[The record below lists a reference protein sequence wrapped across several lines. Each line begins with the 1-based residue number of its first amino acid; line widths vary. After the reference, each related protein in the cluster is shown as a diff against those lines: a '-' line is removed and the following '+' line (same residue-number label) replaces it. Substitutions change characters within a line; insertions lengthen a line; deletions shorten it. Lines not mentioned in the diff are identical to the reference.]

1 MSSLRAALAENGFV
15 IQRQVLSATELDALR
30 AAASRTTAR
39 ARSGNWPDI
48 RTVGKQFPPWEKPTP
63 GVPPRDGIWGVQGLL
78 NPALGPDADVF
89 AASYFNDR
97 VLDVAKALLTHEDE
111 DGGGECTDNDLVLE
125 LYNMLVRPESDFEL
139 EWHRDDVPRS
149 ATPEEEA
156 AKLGLVVS
164 DGEVNSA
171 DGKQGAQKDNKR
183 LKKRYWNTQWNLPL
197 YPDDSLVVVPGSH
210 VRVRTPAER
219 AAAPKEPDM
228 PGQLVV
234 HLEPG
239 DVVFYD
245 NNILHRGVYRADKE
259 RMSLHGSVGHAGG
272 GRFRATNVLQHGIG
286 KWVDQCD
293 FSSLA
298 NGPGGERMRR
308 RAEDMRA
315 RLVKLGRESGD
326 VGYSLSG

>member
-15 IQRQVLSATELDALR
+15 IQRQVLSAEELAALR
-30 AAASRTTAR
+30 GAATRTTER

-48 RTVGKQFPPWEKPTP
+48 RTVGKQFPPWPKPAP
-63 GVPPRDGIWGVQGLL
+63 GEPPKEGIWGVQGLL
-78 NPALGPDADVF
+78 NPALGSDVDVF
-89 AASYFNDR
+89 AASYFNDD
-97 VLDVAKALLTHEDE
+97 VLDVAKALLTYEA
-111 DGGGECTDNDLVLE
+111 DGEAGRCTDDDLVLE

-149 ATPEEEA
+149 ATAEEEA
-156 AKLGLVVS
+156 AKLGVAL
-164 DGEVNSA
+164 DGESETNGSHVKPA
-171 DGKQGAQKDNKR
+171 
-183 LKKRYWNTQWNLPL
+183 KRYWNMQWNLPL

-210 VRVRTPAER
+210 LRVRTSAER
-219 AAAPKEPDM
+219 AASPLEPNM

-245 NNILHRGVYRADKE
+245 NNILHRGVYSADKE

-298 NGPGGERMRR
+298 KGPGGEKMSQ

-326 VGYSLSG
+326 VGYSLTG

>member
-15 IQRQVLSATELDALR
+15 IQRQVLGGAELEALR
-30 AAASRTTAR
+30 GAASRTTAR

-48 RTVGKQFPPWEKPTP
+48 RTVGKQFPPWAKPTP
-63 GVPPRDGIWGVQGLL
+63 GVPPKDGIWGVQGLL

-89 AASYFNDR
+89 AASYFNDK
-97 VLDVAKALLTHEDE
+97 VLDVAKALLTHEE
-111 DGGGECTDNDLVLE
+111 AMCTDDDLVLE
-125 LYNMLVRPESDFEL
+125 LYNLLVRPESDFEL

-149 ATPEEEA
+149 ASAEEEA
-156 AKLGLVVS
+156 AKLGLVSGGEDEMDDGAHAPS
-164 DGEVNSA
+164 DE
-171 DGKQGAQKDNKR
+171 KKWKT
-183 LKKRYWNTQWNLPL
+183 KKRYWNTQWNLPL

-219 AAAPKEPDM
+219 AASPNEPNM

-245 NNILHRGVYRADKE
+245 NNILHRGVYSADKE

-286 KWVDQCD
+286 TWVDRCD
-293 FSSLA
+293 FSILA
-298 NGPGGERMRR
+298 TGPDGEKTRR

-326 VGYSLSG
+326 VGYSLTG

>member
-1 MSSLRAALAENGFV
+1 MSSLRAELAENGFV
-15 IQRQVLSATELDALR
+15 IKRQILSAAELSALR
-30 AAASRTTAR
+30 DAASRTTAR

-48 RTVGKQFPPWEKPTP
+48 RTVGKQFPPWTKPTP
-63 GVPPRDGIWGVQGLL
+63 GEPPQEGIWGVQGLL
-78 NPALGPDADVF
+78 NPALGPDAEIF
-89 AASYFNDR
+89 AASYFNDE
-97 VLDVAKALLTHEDE
+97 VLGVAKALLTYEE
-111 DGGGECTDNDLVLE
+111 DGGASGGECTDDDLVLE

-149 ATPEEEA
+149 ATAEEEA
-156 AKLGLVVS
+156 AKLGLVS
-164 DGEVNSA
+164 NGGTDGGE
-171 DGKQGAQKDNKR
+171 KTKR
-183 LKKRYWNTQWNLPL
+183 KRYWNTQWNLPL
-197 YPDDSLVVVPGSH
+197 YPDDSLIVVPGSH

-219 AAAPKEPDM
+219 AAAPKDPNM
-228 PGQLVV
+228 PGQLAVQ
-234 HLEPG
+234 LNPG
-239 DVVFYD
+239 DIVFYD
-245 NNILHRGVYRADKE
+245 NNILHRGVYSADKE

-298 NGPGGERMRR
+298 KSPGGEKTRQ

-326 VGYSLSG
+326 VGYSLTG

>member
-15 IQRQVLSATELDALR
+15 IQRQVLSASDLEALR
-30 AAASRTTAR
+30 EAATRTTER
-39 ARSGNWPDI
+39 ARSGNWPDV
-48 RTVGKQFPPWEKPTP
+48 RTVGKQFPPWPKPTP
-63 GVPPRDGIWGVQGLL
+63 GEPPQDGIWGVQGLL
-78 NPALGPDADVF
+78 NPALGCDADVF
-89 AASYFNDR
+89 ARSYFNDK
-97 VLDVAKALLTHEDE
+97 VLDVAKALMSCEE
-111 DGGGECTDNDLVLE
+111 DGGQECTDEDLVLE

-139 EWHRDDVPRS
+139 EWHRDDVPRT

-156 AKLGLVVS
+156 AKLGIRLAAKE
-164 DGEVNSA
+164 GERE
-171 DGKQGAQKDNKR
+171 GKR
-183 LKKRYWNTQWNLPL
+183 VKKRYWNTQWNLPL
-197 YPDDSLVVVPGSH
+197 YPDDSLIVVPGSH

-219 AAAPKEPDM
+219 EAAAKEPNM

-245 NNILHRGVYRADKE
+245 NNILHRGVYKADKE

-272 GRFRATNVLQHGIG
+272 GCFRATNVLQHGIG
-286 KWVDQCD
+286 KWIDQCD

-298 NGPGGERMRR
+298 SGPGGGEKARQ

-326 VGYSLSG
+326 VGYSLTG